1 MTGASI
7 RGSVLVLLL
16 ASVAAACGGS
26 TTGPSGSLNLTGT
39 WSGVVGMGS
48 GGGRALR
55 MTWMATQ
62 QGSNL
67 SGPVTVRTSPALPD
81 TEFSGT
87 LAGAVAGNSLSLTLA
102 AQPQAASGCSLS
114 GTGSASPTTDTI
126 SGHLNLAFVACGT
139 LEPPSNSQLVLTKE

>member
-7 RGSVLVLLL
+7 RGALMVLLL
-16 ASVAAACGGS
+16 ASVTACGGS
-26 TTGPSGSLNLTGT
+26 TTGPSASVNLTGT

-62 QGSNL
+62 QSSNL

-87 LAGAVAGNSLSLTLA
+87 LAGALAGNSLSLTLA

-114 GTGSASPTTDTI
+114 GTGSANPTTDTI
-126 SGHLNLAFVACGT
+126 SGNLNLTFTACGT
-139 LEPPSNSQLVLTKE
+139 LDPPSNSQLVLTKE

>member
-1 MTGASI
+1 MTGTSL
-7 RGSVLVLLL
+7 RGSLMILLL

-26 TTGPSGSLNLTGT
+26 TTGPSASLNLTGT

-55 MTWMATQ
+55 ITWMATQ
-62 QGSNL
+62 EGSNL

-87 LAGAVAGNSLSLTLA
+87 LAGALAGNSLSLTLA

-114 GTGSASPTTDTI
+114 GSGSASPTTDTI
-126 SGHLNLAFVACGT
+126 SGNLTLTFAACGT

>member
-1 MTGASI
+1 MTRASTC
-7 RGSVLVLLL
+7 GSMLVLLL

-62 QGSNL
+62 QGSVL

-87 LAGAVAGNSLSLTLA
+87 LAGALAGDSLSLTLA

-114 GTGSASPTTDTI
+114 GAGSASSTTDTI
-126 SGHLNLAFVACGT
+126 SGNLTLTFMACGT
-139 LEPPSNSQLVLTKE
+139 QEPPSNNQLVLTKK